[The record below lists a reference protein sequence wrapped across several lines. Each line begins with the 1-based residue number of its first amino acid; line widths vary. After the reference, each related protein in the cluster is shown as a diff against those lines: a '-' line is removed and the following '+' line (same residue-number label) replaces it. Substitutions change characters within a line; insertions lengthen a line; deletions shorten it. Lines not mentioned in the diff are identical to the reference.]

1 MEAIRN
7 AGGASNAGLK
17 SVQRSSVI
25 NDANSKS
32 GGGDYLS
39 DLASQ
44 LAMRRKSISG
54 MLNNPSSSTMD
65 KISNMIPT
73 EADNENNVSDDDD
86 EEWK

>member
-7 AGGASNAGLK
+7 AGGAPNAGLK
-17 SVQRSSVI
+17 SVQRSSVV

-32 GGGDYLS
+32 GGGDYMS

-54 MLNNPSSSTMD
+54 MLNAPSSTTMD

-73 EADNENNVSDDDD
+73 EADDENNVYDDDD
-86 EEWK
+86 EWK

>member
-17 SVQRSSVI
+17 SVQLSSVG
-25 NDANSKS
+25 NDAKSKS
-32 GGGDYLS
+32 GGGDYMT

-54 MLNNPSSSTMD
+54 MLNAPSSSTMD

-73 EADNENNVSDDDD
+73 EADEENNVSDDDD
-86 EEWK
+86 EWK